1 MIQMYLMLKNGN
13 MIEVKKNDNSVYY
26 ARVVD
31 IIKGKDSYDKIIP
44 VTTYR
49 KMSLNKLQKICVLSK
64 KDIMALER
72 GM

>member
-31 IIKGKDSYDKIIP
+31 IIKGKNTYDKIIP
-44 VTTYR
+44 VTEYR
-49 KMSLNKLQKICVLSK
+49 KISLNKLQNICILSK
-64 KDIMALER
+64 REIMQLER
-72 GM
+72 GL

>member
-1 MIQMYLMLKNGN
+1 MYLMLKNGN

-31 IIKGKDSYDKIIP
+31 IIKGKDTYDKIIP
-44 VTTYR
+44 VTEYR

-64 KDIMALER
+64 RDIMQIER
-72 GM
+72 GIQ

>member
-13 MIEVKKNDNSVYY
+13 MIEVKKNDNSAYY

-31 IIKGKDSYDKIIP
+31 IIKGKDTYDKIIP

-72 GM
+72 GI

>member
-1 MIQMYLMLKNGN
+1 MYLMLKNGN

-31 IIKGKDSYDKIIP
+31 IIKGKDTHDKIIP

-72 GM
+72 GMQ

>member
-1 MIQMYLMLKNGN
+1 MYLMLKNGN

-31 IIKGKDSYDKIIP
+31 IIKGKDTYDKIIP
-44 VTTYR
+44 VTEYR

-64 KDIMALER
+64 KEIMQLER
-72 GM
+72 GI

>member
-1 MIQMYLMLKNGN
+1 MYLMLKNGN
-13 MIEVKKNDNSVYY
+13 MIDVKKNDNSVYY

-44 VTTYR
+44 VTAYR
-49 KMSLNKLQKICVLSK
+49 KTPLNKLQKICILSK

>member
-1 MIQMYLMLKNGN
+1 MYLMLKNGN
-13 MIEVKKNDNSVYY
+13 MIEVKKNDNSAYY

-31 IIKGKDSYDKIIP
+31 IIKGKDTYDKIIP

-72 GM
+72 GI

>member
-1 MIQMYLMLKNGN
+1 MYLMLKNGN

-31 IIKGKDSYDKIIP
+31 IIKGKDTYDKIIP

>member
-1 MIQMYLMLKNGN
+1 MYLMLKNGN
-13 MIEVKKNDNSVYY
+13 MIEVKKNENSVYY

-31 IIKGKDSYDKIIP
+31 IIKGKDTYDKIIP
-44 VTTYR
+44 VTAYR

-64 KDIMALER
+64 KDIMQLER

>member
-1 MIQMYLMLKNGN
+1 MYLMLKNGN

-64 KDIMALER
+64 KEIIALER
-72 GM
+72 GML